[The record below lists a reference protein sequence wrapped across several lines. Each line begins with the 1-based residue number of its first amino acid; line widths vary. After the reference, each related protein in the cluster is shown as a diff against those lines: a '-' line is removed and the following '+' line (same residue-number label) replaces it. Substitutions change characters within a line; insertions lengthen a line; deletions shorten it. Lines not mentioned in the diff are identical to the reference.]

1 MIPLFKK
8 TETMS
13 IKEFMNREY
22 EIKNKNMVNKI
33 ALSSILPLA
42 ITSPAFAESDLS
54 NVISSKLYE
63 KVIHAFDP
71 LVVLVQALSYP
82 IGLTVMLGGGLFIM
96 IGNREKGFSLIQ
108 QAGMGYI
115 LVQMLPL
122 LMDLLVDISKAI

>member
-1 MIPLFKK
+1 MIHLFKK

-22 EIKNKNMVNKI
+22 EIKNKNMFNKI

-42 ITSPAFAESDLS
+42 ITTPAFAESDLS

>member
-1 MIPLFKK
+1 MIHLFKK

-42 ITSPAFAESDLS
+42 ITTPAFAESDLS